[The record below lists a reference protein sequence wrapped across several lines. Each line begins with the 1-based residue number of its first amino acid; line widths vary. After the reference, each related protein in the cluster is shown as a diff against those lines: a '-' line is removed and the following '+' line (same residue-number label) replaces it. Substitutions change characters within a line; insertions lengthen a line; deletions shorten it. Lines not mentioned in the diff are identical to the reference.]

1 MNSPSPNYIT
11 IPTQKVIWKIVA
23 SNTGNINVGST
34 VKVSLTWSD
43 PIVYHRISTNTD
55 LVPGNTFGD
64 GSTVGTVFNS
74 LTNVWEIGPLLVG
87 ETKTLFIETSFAP
100 GTDLNAVLPLSLTK
114 VIESAYSDYIT
125 INDTA
130 IDVLTNYN
138 QNLSCPPVA
147 GAVDGI
153 GCRCSVISNVTP
165 CNYGVT
171 VFSIVPLSLVNTTL
185 DGLNFNTATG
195 EYNRYLINPLLPGSF
210 KFVVNCVFDGDTYG
224 SYGESTQTIPAFFQ
238 EAEVGPQ
245 GPTGETGA
253 QGPQGLTGPQG
264 IQGVT
269 GATGATGVVGPAGP
283 PGAQGPIGL
292 TGATGA
298 VGPTGATGAV
308 GPTGPTGAT
317 GPAGPTGATGA
328 AGSNGTNGAVWRNGA
343 GAPSNALGAN
353 GDYYV
358 NDTNGDVYTK
368 AAGVYT
374 VTSNIMGPTGPA
386 GATGETGAAGPTGST
401 GATGPAGPTGP
412 TGPTGATGATG
423 PTGSTGATGA
433 TGPAGPTGA
442 TGPTGPAGVAVSY
455 NFDVSITGPVGSIST
470 GSLGSVA
477 DGTYLCFAT
486 FRFTGDGPGAAS
498 NATGQVKKNGVLV
511 PNSLAGLRIETASAH
526 TITIHFVASF
536 LSTDAITLQLNA
548 VTNILANGNQSLTL
562 LKLS

>member
-11 IPTQKVIWKIVA
+11 LATQKVKWKIVA
-23 SNTGNINVGST
+23 SNTGNINANSNVN
-34 VKVSLTWSD
+34 VALTWSS
-43 PIVYHRISTNTD
+43 PIVYHRISTHTD
-55 LVPGNTFGD
+55 LIPGNTFGD
-64 GSTVGTVFNS
+64 GSTIGTVFNS
-74 LTNVWEIGPLLVG
+74 LLGNWEIGQLAVG
-87 ETKTLFIETSFAP
+87 ETKTLYIETSFAT
-100 GTDLNAVLPLSLTK
+100 GTDLSAVLPLSLTK
-114 VIESAYSDYIT
+114 VIESAYSDYIE
-125 INDTA
+125 INNTA

-147 GAVDGI
+147 GAVDGV
-153 GCRCSVISNVTP
+153 GCRCSVMSNVTP
-165 CNYGVT
+165 CNYGIT

-210 KFVVNCVFDGDTYG
+210 KFVVNCVVDGDTYG
-224 SYGESTQTIPAFFQ
+224 SYGESTQTIPALFQ

-245 GPTGETGA
+245 GPPGETGA

-264 IQGVT
+264 IQGNT
-269 GATGATGVVGPAGP
+269 GATGATGAVGPAGP

-386 GATGETGAAGPTGST
+386 GATGAT
-401 GATGPAGPTGP
+401 GATGAA
-412 TGPTGATGATG
+412 GPTGATGATG
-423 PTGSTGATGA
+423 AAGATGA
-433 TGPAGPTGA
+433 TGPAGTPGVAAYYDFNVSVTGA
-442 TGPTGPAGVAVSY
+442 IGAGILTAPLGTVA
-455 NFDVSITGPVGSIST
+455 N
-470 GSLGSVA
+470 
-477 DGTYLCFAT
+477 GTYICFAT
-486 FRFTGDGPGAAS
+486 FRFIGTSGAANINARGDILINMGGFPNTYASTRVES
-498 NATGQVKKNGVLV
+498 N
-511 PNSLAGLRIETASAH
+511 LAY
-526 TITIHFVASF
+526 TITTTFIHTFVN
-536 LSTDAITLQLNA
+536 TDEIRIFLNA
-548 VTNILANGNQSLTL
+548 VANVSANGNQSLVL